1 VLPVAVPWRR
11 VAASTPLIRY
21 CLDGRWL
28 AAGEP
33 AFGPTSGL
41 VAAGEGWFETLRVEG
56 GHPMFLEAHLARL
69 SRSVEAALGAEAAAG
84 AVAAARRCLAA
95 MRPAFGDFPS
105 GRLRVLLA
113 LDAASECWQ
122 TLGEWGPH
130 VSSAASLDAGLA
142 AVIASFPHPGLGV
155 LGKSASY
162 HWSVAA
168 RREALSRGAG
178 EALLARDGRVLEG
191 STGALVWHRDGRWF
205 SSDSPAV
212 LPSVTLAALRAAG
225 VAVEPGELPLEA
237 LRSGASRAVSSR
249 PSSSRPSSSRP
260 SSSRPSSSGPVQG
273 LVLVSAL
280 RLAVA
285 IRACDGETLPTAL
298 SLAAAADWR
307 SRLLARHA
315 AGEA

>member
-1 VLPVAVPWRR
+1 
-11 VAASTPLIRY
+11 VAASTSLIRY

-33 AFGPTSGL
+33 AFAPTSGL
-41 VAAGEGWFETLRVEG
+41 VTAGEGWFETLRVEND
-56 GHPMFLEAHLARL
+56 HPMFLEAHFARL
-69 SRSVEAALGAEAAAG
+69 SRSVEAGLGAESAAG
-84 AVAAARRCLAA
+84 AIAAARRCLAA

-105 GRLRVLLA
+105 GRLRLLLA
-113 LDAASECWQ
+113 LDAASEAWQ
-122 TLGEWGPH
+122 ALGEWGPH
-130 VSSAASLDAGLA
+130 RSSAASLDAGIDAVMA
-142 AVIASFPHPGLGV
+142 AFPHPGLGH

-168 RREALSRGAG
+168 RREALARGAG

-205 SSDSPAV
+205 SSDSPAL

-225 VAVEPGELPLEA
+225 VAVEPGELPIEA
-237 LRSGASRAVSSR
+237 LLGDAL
-249 PSSSRPSSSRP
+249 
-260 SSSRPSSSGPVQG
+260 RPSSSGPVQG

-298 SLAAAADWR
+298 SLPAAADWR

-315 AGEA
+315 AGEG